1 MKNYDLIVIGSG
13 AGGLTAT
20 FTALGFGKSVLVIEK
35 DRPGGECTWSGCI
48 PSKSLINQAKAVHT
62 ARKFADI
69 QVDGASIMANVRAV
83 SERIYEHETPEVLQ
97 KAGADYLN
105 GEAVFVDAHTL
116 AVGDQRVRG
125 KKIILATG
133 SAPLLP
139 PIPGLSEVAPLTNEN
154 IFQLEQLPESLLIL
168 GGGVIS
174 MELAQALN
182 RLGVRCTVVEMLP
195 EVLGREEPEFAA
207 LMREK
212 LASEGVVFQLDTK
225 ATRVEKTAQGIRLHT
240 VRGTQESTL
249 DAEQILVALGRAPN
263 IKGMGLDTVGIQVDK
278 GVVVNK
284 HLQTSLPHVYACGDV
299 AGPYLLS
306 HMANYQG
313 KIAAMNAVLPLPV
326 KRSVN
331 YQHVTWATFTDPE
344 LARAGMTE
352 TEARAQ
358 YGDRIRVYHYD
369 FAKLDRAQTKA
380 GDMGRIKLITDHRA
394 RVLGAHIIAE
404 RAGDLIAEV
413 QVLKTLGIP
422 FSKLQGV
429 IHPYPSYADALRQLS
444 QQVFLDRI
452 FQHPVVKL
460 FRSGK

>member
-1 MKNYDLIVIGSG
+1 MTTYDLIVVGSG

-20 FTALGFGKSVLVIEK
+20 FTALGFGKKVLVIEK

-62 ARKFADI
+62 ARKFGDF

-97 KAGADYLN
+97 KAGAEYAN
-105 GEAVFVDAHTL
+105 GAAVFVDAHTIV
-116 AVGDQRVRG
+116 VGEQRYRA
-125 KKIILATG
+125 KKVILATG

-139 PIPGLSEVAPLTNEN
+139 PIPGLADVAPLTNEN
-154 IFQLEQLPESLLIL
+154 IFQLQQLPESLLIL

-207 LMREK
+207 LMREQ
-212 LASEGVVFQLDTK
+212 LAAEGVKFQLDTK
-225 ATRVEKTAQGIRLHT
+225 ATRVEKTAQGICLHAI
-240 VRGTQESTL
+240 RGTQESTL
-249 DAEQILVALGRAPN
+249 EAEQILVALGRSPN
-263 IKGMGLDTVGIQVDK
+263 VSGMGLDTVGIQVDK

-313 KIAAMNAVLPLPV
+313 KIAAMNAVLPLPI

-352 TEARAQ
+352 AEARAQ

-380 GDMGRIKLITDHRA
+380 GDMGRIKLITDQRA

-460 FRSGK
+460 FRSRK